1 MMKTLRKTSPFGGEA
16 GVLDYLTDIQQAEG
30 FGPLPKSD
38 VLKYVF
44 PDGSWAAVRPSG
56 TEPKIKFY
64 YSVRAADE
72 SHARI
77 RLAEIT
83 SRLHAVLGLAE

>member
-1 MMKTLRKTSPFGGEA
+1 MLICELATA
-16 GVLDYLTDIQQAEG
+16 C
-30 FGPLPKSD
+30 
-38 VLKYVF
+38 KYVF

-83 SRLHAVLGLAE
+83 SRLHAALGLALGRV